1 MYKIIAS
8 SRYGVEQ
15 VDTAKTLKEANF
27 LVAEYRMA
35 YGSEFSVY
43 WTKKG

>member
-8 SRYGVEQ
+8 SRYGIETI
-15 VDTAKTLKEANF
+15 DTADTRQEAEY

-35 YGSEFSVY
+35 YGSEFSIY
-43 WTKKG
+43 IKSKN